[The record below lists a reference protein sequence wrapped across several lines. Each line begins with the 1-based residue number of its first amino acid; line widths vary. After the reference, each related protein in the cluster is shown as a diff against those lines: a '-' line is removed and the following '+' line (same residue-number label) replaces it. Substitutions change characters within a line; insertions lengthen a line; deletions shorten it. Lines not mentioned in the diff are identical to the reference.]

1 MSTEPT
7 NFLTLMNNGKAFS
20 SFDGMACSYQCSD
33 HFVSTRALESQLVAF
48 LETLK
53 KPANLFK
60 NNLNNT
66 RNNMKFQIQKKKNF
80 SKKKPLMR
88 APELFLG
95 KKIWEVFPNWR
106 TYDQIM
112 SRFRRSVVND
122 KYIFQQV

>member
-1 MSTEPT
+1 MSAEPT
-7 NFLTLMNNGKAFS
+7 NFLTVMNNGKAFS

-88 APELFLG
+88 AQELFLG

-112 SRFRRSVVND
+112 SRLRRSVVND
-122 KYIFQQV
+122 KYIFQ

>member
-1 MSTEPT
+1 MSAEPT

-88 APELFLG
+88 AQELFLG

-112 SRFRRSVVND
+112 SRLRRSVVND
-122 KYIFQQV
+122 KYIFQ